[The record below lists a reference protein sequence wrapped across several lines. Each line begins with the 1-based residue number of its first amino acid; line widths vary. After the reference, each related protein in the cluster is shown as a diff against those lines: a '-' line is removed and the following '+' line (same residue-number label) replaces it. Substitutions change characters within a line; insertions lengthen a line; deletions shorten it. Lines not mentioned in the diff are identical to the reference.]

1 MKGQAMAALPVPL
14 WAVLLSVVLL
24 VAMLCL
30 SALPWLASLAGGHWP
45 ALLSPTALHP
55 NAVMLPPLA
64 HTAYPLGT
72 DDLGRSLLP
81 RLAQG
86 GQLSLLV
93 GGVTAVLSVAMG
105 LAIGLISGYKGGW
118 LDTVLM
124 RGIDVL
130 YSLPGLVVVMLTL
143 VVLQAL
149 LEAGLAHPVGA
160 TALAGLAL
168 PGVLPLVAMV
178 LALALFSWPDTA
190 RLVRS
195 QTLSLMK
202 EPYIEAALSLGM
214 GARRLLFKHLLP
226 NVLALVVLSA
236 LITLPRAILTEATL
250 SFLGLGMAPPLSS
263 WGTLASEGWTLLP
276 VAGYVLWLPAG
287 LMVTTLI
294 ALNTLGEALKQR
306 LLR

>member
-1 MKGQAMAALPVPL
+1 
-14 WAVLLSVVLL
+14 
-24 VAMLCL
+24 
-30 SALPWLASLAGGHWP
+30 
-45 ALLSPTALHP
+45 
-55 NAVMLPPLA
+55 
-64 HTAYPLGT
+64 
-72 DDLGRSLLP
+72 
-81 RLAQG
+81 
-86 GQLSLLV
+86 
-93 GGVTAVLSVAMG
+93 
-105 LAIGLISGYKGGW
+105 
-118 LDTVLM
+118 
-124 RGIDVL
+124 
-130 YSLPGLVVVMLTL
+130 
-143 VVLQAL
+143 
-149 LEAGLAHPVGA
+149 
-160 TALAGLAL
+160 
-168 PGVLPLVAMV
+168 
-178 LALALFSWPDTA
+178 
-190 RLVRS
+190 
-195 QTLSLMK
+195 MK

>member
-1 MKGQAMAALPVPL
+1 MATLPIPP
-14 WAVLLSVVLL
+14 WAVVLSVTVLGGI
-24 VAMLCL
+24 ACL
-30 SALPWLASLAGGHWP
+30 SALPLLGLLGFGSLN

-55 NAVMLPPLA
+55 NAVLQAPL
-64 HTAYPLGT
+64 TLWAYPLGT

-93 GGVTAVLSVAMG
+93 GGLTAVLSVS
-105 LAIGLISGYKGGW
+105 IGLGIGLLSGFKGGW
-118 LDTVLM
+118 LDSVLM
-124 RGIDVL
+124 RAVDVL

-143 VVLQAL
+143 VVLQAV
-149 LEAGLAHPVGA
+149 LEAGLAQPWGGS
-160 TALAGLAL
+160 ALAGLAL

-190 RLVRS
+190 RLIRS

-202 EPYIEAALSLGM
+202 EPYVEAAMSLG
-214 GARRLLFKHLLP
+214 GDSWGLVLKHLMP
-226 NVLALVVLSA
+226 NVLALVLLSA

-276 VAGYVLWLPAG
+276 VAGHVLWLPAG
-287 LMVTTLI
+287 LMVATMV
-294 ALNTLGEALKQR
+294 AFNTLGEALKQR
-306 LLR
+306 LFKV